1 MLAGKNRTW
10 KMAILLDLTFS
21 KTKKKK
27 KKTNKRKKTTLKILP
42 ILWHNCPF
50 SENFPFTSALT
61 KQLRSKVSEQ
71 YHVVIH
77 GENASAV

>member
-1 MLAGKNRTW
+1 MLAGKNRTR
-10 KMAILLDLTFS
+10 KMAIMFDLTFS

-27 KKTNKRKKTTLKILP
+27 ENKQKKENNAKNSTD
-42 ILWHNCPF
+42 LWHNCPF